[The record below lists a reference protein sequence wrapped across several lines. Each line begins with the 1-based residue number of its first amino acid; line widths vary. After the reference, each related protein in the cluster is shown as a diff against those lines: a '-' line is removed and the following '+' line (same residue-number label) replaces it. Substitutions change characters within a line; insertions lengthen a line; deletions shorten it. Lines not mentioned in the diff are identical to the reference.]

1 MWPFKKK
8 PRNQVKA
15 RDKPAAKNFDKP
27 RTSGRWLSV
36 YRVRADNT
44 MRGNEAIYAA
54 VSRIANTVAS
64 MPLHLYKG
72 YERQTSHPLERLVAF
87 APNDNFTP
95 FGFLQTMEAFRN
107 TEGNAYALIVP
118 DRLGAVK
125 RLDILDPS
133 RVRPQRHPETR
144 EIWYVVQLDDGKPY
158 PVPGCQIINVR
169 HMSANGELG
178 IRPIDVL
185 AGTLDY
191 DKQVKE
197 FSLTQLEG
205 VNQGV
210 FLTVPNTGLDD
221 EARNEVIDN
230 FLDAYERSGQRVVI
244 LEGGL
249 TATTF
254 SQSPISAQVL
264 DVERIMRN
272 RVATVYNIPPHLL
285 GDYSDTS
292 FSTAEQQMQEF
303 LQLTIMPIV
312 AQWEQELNRK
322 LLTLADYAA
331 GYRFRFDVDALA
343 RADTATM
350 ADKYQKAIRGGWMQP
365 NEVRERE
372 GLPPDENGG
381 ELMASRDLLPL
392 RIAIKTPELLLGSAT
407 KTPGRGE
414 ST

>member
-1 MWPFKKK
+1 MWPFTRK
-8 PRNQVKA
+8 PKNQARA
-15 RDKPAAKNFDKP
+15 RDKPGDRP
-27 RTSGRWLSV
+27 RASGRWLPV
-36 YRVRADNT
+36 YRMRADNT

-72 YERQTSHPLERLVAF
+72 YERQDGHSLERLVSY
-87 APNDNFTP
+87 APNDSFTP

-118 DRLGAVK
+118 DKLGAVK
-125 RLDILDPS
+125 RLDILDPT

-144 EIWYVVQLDDGKPY
+144 EIWYVVQLDDGKSY
-158 PVPGCQIINVR
+158 PLCGCQIITVR

-191 DKQVKE
+191 DKQVKA
-197 FSLTQLEG
+197 FSLTQLDG

-221 EARNEVIDN
+221 EAKNAVIDS

-372 GLPPDENGG
+372 GLPPDDNGG

-392 RIAIKTPELLLGSAT
+392 RIAIKTPELLLSG
-407 KTPGRGE
+407 KTAEKGTDSE
-414 ST
+414 

>member
-1 MWPFKKK
+1 MWPFRSK
-8 PRNQVKA
+8 PKNLTKA
-15 RDKPAAKNFDKP
+15 RDKPQARTAA
-27 RTSGRWLSV
+27 SGRWLPV
-36 YRVRADNT
+36 YRARADNT

-72 YERQTSHPLERLVAF
+72 YELQAGHPLEQLVGR
-87 APNDNFTP
+87 APNENFTP

-118 DRLGAVK
+118 DKLGAVK
-125 RLDILDPS
+125 RLDILDPT
-133 RVRPQRHPETR
+133 RVRPQRHPETGAM
-144 EIWYVVQLDDGKPY
+144 WYVVQLDDGKVY
-158 PVPGCQIINVR
+158 PVPGCQLIAVR
-169 HMSANGELG
+169 HMSANGEIG

-197 FSLTQLEG
+197 FSLNQLDG

-210 FLTVPNTGLDD
+210 FLTVPNTGLSED
-221 EARNEVIDN
+221 AKNAVIDS
-230 FLDAYERSGQRVVI
+230 FLDAYERSGQRVVV

-254 SQSPISAQVL
+254 SQSPINAQVL

-285 GDYSDTS
+285 GDYADTS

-312 AQWEQELNRK
+312 VQWEQELNRK
-322 LLTLADYAA
+322 LLTPADYAA
-331 GYRFRFDVDALA
+331 GYRFRFDVDALM
-343 RADTATM
+343 RADAATM
-350 ADKYQKAIRGGWMQP
+350 AEVNQKAIRGGWRRP
-365 NEVRERE
+365 NEVRARE
-372 GLPPDENGG
+372 GLPPDDNGG

-392 RIAIKTPELLLGSAT
+392 RIAILHPELLLSAKSGNT
-407 KTPGRGE
+407 DGKEGGKTE
-414 ST
+414 

>member
-1 MWPFKKK
+1 MWPFTRKEK
-8 PRNQVKA
+8 NQIKA
-15 RDKPAAKNFDKP
+15 RDKPKTQPTAK
-27 RTSGRWLSV
+27 GRWLPV
-36 YRVRADNT
+36 YRARADNT

-72 YERQTSHPLERLVAF
+72 HELQAGHPLEQIVAR
-87 APNDNFTP
+87 APNPNFTP
-95 FGFLQTMEAFRN
+95 FGFIQTMEAFRN

-118 DRLGAVK
+118 DKLGSTK
-125 RLDILDPS
+125 RLDILDPTH
-133 RVRPQRHPETR
+133 VRPQRHPETG
-144 EIWYVVQLDDGKPY
+144 EMWYVVQLDDGKVY
-158 PVPGCQIINVR
+158 PLPGCQLIALR
-169 HMSANGELG
+169 HMSANGEIG

-197 FSLTQLEG
+197 FSIAQLDG

-221 EARNEVIDN
+221 DAKNEVIDS
-230 FLDAYERSGQRVVI
+230 FLDAYERSGHRVVV

-249 TATTF
+249 TAQTF
-254 SQSPISAQVL
+254 AQSPISAQVL

-322 LLTLADYAA
+322 LLTASDYAA
-331 GYRFRFDVDALA
+331 GYRFRFDVDSLT

-350 ADKYQKAIRGGWMQP
+350 ANKYQMAIRGGWMRP
-365 NEVRERE
+365 NEVRQRE

-392 RIAIKTPELLLGSAT
+392 RIAMKQPELLLSAKSSTET
-407 KTPGRGE
+407 KEGGKNK
-414 ST
+414 